1 MLEFTG
7 SKTPDEFINIA
18 AIGTP
23 EEVIEKIIKLK
34 ESGETSLIV
43 NKVPASEFE
52 EIEEQFQMFAEE
64 VIPFI

>member
-1 MLEFTG
+1 MFNQ
-7 SKTPDEFINIA
+7 SK
-18 AIGTP
+18 AI
-23 EEVIEKIIKLK
+23 VLHSIKY
-34 ESGETSLIV
+34 GETSLIV